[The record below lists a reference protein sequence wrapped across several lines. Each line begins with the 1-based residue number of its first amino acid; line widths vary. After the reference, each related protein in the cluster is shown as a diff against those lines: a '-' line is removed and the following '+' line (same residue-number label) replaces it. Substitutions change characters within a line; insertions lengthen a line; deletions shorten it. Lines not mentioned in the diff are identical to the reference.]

1 MNCLPLCF
9 IAAFRTASNPRRIA
23 LALCPGCGR
32 LIVVPLDRDP
42 SLHILRRNFS
52 SIVRA
57 FHQYYGLIRLP
68 AALRG
73 TLRVSPYSP
82 SSLVRQQGH
91 DWLSSVS
98 PLTCPYVPPP
108 LHRRGFGVLCPC
120 CTLPPKFQPSPPEC
134 RLGPLYPG
142 SPSSYHRVLF
152 TMPHRS
158 FTFVAARRFALHP

>member
-1 MNCLPLCF
+1 MGLL
-9 IAAFRTASNPRRIA
+9 AFGI
-23 LALCPGCGR
+23 
-32 LIVVPLDRDP
+32 P
-42 SLHILRRNFS
+42 SLLPSLSAQAKQGSFPPARLCCPCHP
-52 SIVRA
+52 
-57 FHQYYGLIRLP
+57 QYYGLIRLP

-91 DWLSSVS
+91 DWLSPVS

-120 CTLPPKFQPSPPEC
+120 CTLPPKYQPSPPEC

-142 SPSSYHRVLF
+142 SPSSYRRVLF

-158 FTFVAARRFALHP
+158 FTFVAARRFASHP